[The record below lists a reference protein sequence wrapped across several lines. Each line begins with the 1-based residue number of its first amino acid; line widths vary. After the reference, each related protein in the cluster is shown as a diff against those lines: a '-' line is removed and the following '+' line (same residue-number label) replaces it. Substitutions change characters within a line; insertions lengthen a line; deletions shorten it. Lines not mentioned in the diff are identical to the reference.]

1 MSGTHLYHQGLCAG
15 LEAICANRVCDVARG
30 RVRGS
35 LPSAE
40 NLVRAAS
47 DAPSEVAR
55 AVSATERAICEELR
69 LGKVSVASSG
79 LGNQEENV
87 DPEYQCPICL
97 VGFMTSVYTCLWN
110 RLPLSGCD
118 SSASRA
124 P

>member
-1 MSGTHLYHQGLCAG
+1 M
-15 LEAICANRVCDVARG
+15 
-30 RVRGS
+30 
-35 LPSAE
+35 
-40 NLVRAAS
+40 RAAS

-69 LGKVSVASSG
+69 LSKVSVASSG

-97 VGFMTSVYTCLWN
+97 VGFMTFVYTCFWN
-110 RLPLSGCD
+110 ILPISGYNSC
-118 SSASRA
+118 ASRA